1 MSNFENKKNI
11 EGSKILIVAAGDGKG
26 TVMGGEFEFCFIGWS
41 LEKSFIFVSCP
52 LKELMHIEHLRPVTE
67 ALIHTRFYYLN
78 KREIN

>member
-41 LEKSFIFVSCP
+41 LEKSFIFVSVLFLDLAQKHAVSC
-52 LKELMHIEHLRPVTE
+52 
-67 ALIHTRFYYLN
+67 F
-78 KREIN
+78 